1 MIVHEEA
8 IKDAVYQLFDEVDAL
23 SVQGY
28 DEERNVIYWNLGS
41 ELLYGYTEEEAL
53 GKKLEDLIFPDFMRE
68 PVIEAH
74 SDWIHKGIKIP
85 AEELTLRHKNGGDV
99 SVFSSHVL
107 FTNEHNKHEMYCI
120 DINLAEVRQA
130 QAQAQFKDNML
141 EAVFEATPDVF
152 LLIDENGTIIDYHAG
167 DNEELYALPKDCIGQ
182 SINDFFSE
190 PVARKFT
197 VHNAI
202 AFTQGGISTF
212 EYEVELASEVRYFE
226 ARLSH
231 LSAYKQVVVIIRDIT
246 EQHKAAQSI
255 RQHAYFD
262 SLTSLPN
269 RFLSLD
275 RLSQMLKEAQ
285 RSKEKVALLFLDL
298 DDFKKVNDSLGHE
311 VGDKLLKEVANK
323 LTLALRKA
331 DTVGRLG
338 GDEFIV
344 LLRSLTGDSDAIDIA
359 ENLLEIFRE
368 PFEIDGKELVLT
380 LSIGIVT
387 YTENGDSASDL
398 LRHADAAMY
407 QSKLSGR
414 NTYSFFTQEMS
425 DVMLRRLEIE
435 EQLNHALQRDEFEVY
450 YQPKFDVKSKK
461 MIGAE
466 ALLRWRN
473 PLLGN
478 VTPDEFI
485 PIAEHT
491 GMIVPIGKY
500 VLKQSLAFLNDWNT
514 THQQQYT
521 IAVNL
526 SPRQFRDKALISFI
540 AQTLRDEKI
549 APHSLEFEITEG
561 VLMAG
566 NSYIDDALENLHQLG
581 VKLSMDDFGTGYSS
595 LSYLRQYSFDI
606 LKIDR
611 SFISG
616 ITEKKEDLDL
626 VKATIAL
633 AHSLDLSV
641 VAEGVETHEQL
652 LLLDE
657 LGCDLVQGYYFSKPI
672 PAEDALDFRYPAN

>member
-53 GKKLEDLIFPDFMRE
+53 GQKLEDLIFPDFMRE
-68 PVIEAH
+68 PVIAAH
-74 SDWIHKGIKIP
+74 SDWINKGIKIP
-85 AEELTLRHKNGGDV
+85 AEELTLRHKNGSDV

-167 DNEELYALPKDCIGQ
+167 DNEDFYVFPKDCIGQ
-182 SINDFFSE
+182 SVSSLFPE

-202 AFTQGGISTF
+202 AFTKGGISTF
-212 EYEVELASEVRYFE
+212 EYEVELTSGTRYFE

-231 LSAYKQVVVIIRDIT
+231 LNAYKQVVVIIRDIT
-246 EQHKAAQSI
+246 EQHKAAESI

-387 YTENGDSASDL
+387 YTKNGDSASDL

-414 NTYSFFTQEMS
+414 NTYSFFTKEMS

-435 EQLNHALQRDEFEVY
+435 EQLNHALQREEFEVY

-500 VLKQSLAFLNDWNT
+500 VVKQSLAFLNNWNT
-514 THQQQYT
+514 THQQTYT

-526 SPRQFRDKALISFI
+526 SPRQFRDKTLIGFI
-540 AQTLRDEKI
+540 EQTLHDENI
-549 APHSLEFEITEG
+549 APKSLEFEITEG

-566 NSYIDDALENLHQLG
+566 NSYIDDALQNLHQLG

-595 LSYLRQYSFDI
+595 LSYLRQYSFDV

-626 VKATIAL
+626 VKATIAM

-652 LLLDE
+652 FLLDG

-672 PAEDALDFRYPAN
+672 PAENALDFRYPAN

>member
-1 MIVHEEA
+1 M
-8 IKDAVYQLFDEVDAL
+8 
-23 SVQGY
+23 
-28 DEERNVIYWNLGS
+28 
-41 ELLYGYTEEEAL
+41 
-53 GKKLEDLIFPDFMRE
+53 
-68 PVIEAH
+68 
-74 SDWIHKGIKIP
+74 
-85 AEELTLRHKNGGDV
+85 
-99 SVFSSHVL
+99 
-107 FTNEHNKHEMYCI
+107 
-120 DINLAEVRQA
+120 
-130 QAQAQFKDNML
+130 
-141 EAVFEATPDVF
+141 
-152 LLIDENGTIIDYHAG
+152 
-167 DNEELYALPKDCIGQ
+167 
-182 SINDFFSE
+182 
-190 PVARKFT
+190 ARKFT

-202 AFTQGGISTF
+202 AFTKGGISTF
-212 EYEVELASEVRYFE
+212 EYEVELASGTRYFE

-231 LSAYKQVVVIIRDIT
+231 LNAYKQVVVIIRDIT
-246 EQHKAAQSI
+246 EQHKAAESI

-387 YTENGDSASDL
+387 YTKNGDSASDL

-414 NTYSFFTQEMS
+414 NTYSFFTKEMS

-435 EQLNHALQRDEFEVY
+435 EQLNHALQREEFEVY

-500 VLKQSLAFLNDWNT
+500 VVKQSLAFLNNWNT
-514 THQQQYT
+514 THQQAYT

-526 SPRQFRDKALISFI
+526 SPRQFRDKTLIGFI
-540 AQTLRDEKI
+540 EQTLHDENI
-549 APHSLEFEITEG
+549 APKSLEFEITEG

-566 NSYIDDALENLHQLG
+566 NSYIDDALQNLHQLG

-595 LSYLRQYSFDI
+595 LSYLRQYSFDV

-626 VKATIAL
+626 VKATIAM

-652 LLLDE
+652 FLLDE

-672 PAEDALDFRYPAN
+672 PAENALDFRYPAN

>member
-1 MIVHEEA
+1 
-8 IKDAVYQLFDEVDAL
+8 
-23 SVQGY
+23 
-28 DEERNVIYWNLGS
+28 
-41 ELLYGYTEEEAL
+41 
-53 GKKLEDLIFPDFMRE
+53 
-68 PVIEAH
+68 
-74 SDWIHKGIKIP
+74 
-85 AEELTLRHKNGGDV
+85 
-99 SVFSSHVL
+99 
-107 FTNEHNKHEMYCI
+107 
-120 DINLAEVRQA
+120 
-130 QAQAQFKDNML
+130 
-141 EAVFEATPDVF
+141 
-152 LLIDENGTIIDYHAG
+152 
-167 DNEELYALPKDCIGQ
+167 
-182 SINDFFSE
+182 
-190 PVARKFT
+190 
-197 VHNAI
+197 
-202 AFTQGGISTF
+202 
-212 EYEVELASEVRYFE
+212 
-226 ARLSH
+226 
-231 LSAYKQVVVIIRDIT
+231 
-246 EQHKAAQSI
+246 
-255 RQHAYFD
+255 
-262 SLTSLPN
+262 
-269 RFLSLD
+269 
-275 RLSQMLKEAQ
+275 MLKEAQ

-387 YTENGDSASDL
+387 YTKNGDSASDL

-414 NTYSFFTQEMS
+414 NTYSFFTKEMS

-435 EQLNHALQRDEFEVY
+435 EQLNHALQREEFEVY

-500 VLKQSLAFLNDWNT
+500 VVKQSLAFLNNWNT
-514 THQQQYT
+514 THQQTYT

-526 SPRQFRDKALISFI
+526 SPRQFRDKTLIGFI
-540 AQTLRDEKI
+540 EQTLHDENI
-549 APHSLEFEITEG
+549 APKSLEFEITEG

-566 NSYIDDALENLHQLG
+566 NSYIDDALQNLHQLG

-595 LSYLRQYSFDI
+595 LSYLRQYSFDV

-626 VKATIAL
+626 VKATIAM

-652 LLLDE
+652 FLLDG

-672 PAEDALDFRYPAN
+672 PAENALDFRYPAN